1 MLSSVLCKLP
11 PCRSSSEER
20 AAHAHDA
27 RQAAPPSTAHWPCH
41 RASPPPV
48 LMTTRRARPA
58 SLAQPYRP
66 TGASAGACAR
76 SGRDGTLP
84 GSAVLGHVHR
94 WSGVGWD
101 GNEQA
106 AASQI
111 SRSHMLRNTV
121 DRTIWNSPWFF
132 VFRAP
137 FRKRKEK
144 KKKDRPSAVC
154 AVPKSAS
161 APPAVAQTFPQPSL
175 IQN

>member
-41 RASPPPV
+41 RVLPPPV

-66 TGASAGACAR
+66 PGASAGACAR

-94 WSGVGWD
+94 RSGVGWD

-111 SRSHMLRNTV
+111 SRSHMLPYAPTIDHCFVAREANLQEFGAFHILCRAGAHTV
-121 DRTIWNSPWFF
+121 PNCVANQFRVYPSRWF
-132 VFRAP
+132 R
-137 FRKRKEK
+137 
-144 KKKDRPSAVC
+144 SI
-154 AVPKSAS
+154 S
-161 APPAVAQTFPQPSL
+161 SL
-175 IQN
+175 GC